1 MKAISWN
8 TKRLITIF
16 IVLSFI
22 YFWALMPKD
31 ANIFI
36 NVIEFAK
43 FHIICFLYG
52 SFLVGLL
59 NFLNLNF
66 TIWKK

>member
-1 MKAISWN
+1 MKTISWK
-8 TKRLITIF
+8 TKKLITIF
-16 IVLSFI
+16 IVLSTI

-31 ANIFI
+31 VSFFVQ
-36 NVIEFAK
+36 VIEFAK

-59 NFLNLNF
+59 NYLNLNF
-66 TIWKK
+66 TIWK